1 MRDINNI
8 AVDKDEMLRYL
19 GYGGQEITQQM
30 DSEINLQATR
40 CQELAH
46 PKYVY
51 NLYRIEVL
59 EDAVEL
65 RDAKIRFRGGDIRGH
80 LSGASECAVMAVTLG
95 MDVERELLRLEFRSM
110 TQALFFNA
118 ACTALIESAADAC
131 EEDIRTKA
139 KERGFHINFR
149 YSPGYGDF
157 PLEQQPELLALTDAG
172 RKLGITLTD
181 GGLMV
186 PRKSVTAVIGLFHQ
200 DFNEPKPM
208 PACENCPRYVGCE
221 LRKTGGHCGR

>member
-95 MDVERELLRLEFRSM
+95 MDVERELLRLEFRGM
-110 TQALFFNA
+110 TQALFLMRRVLPLLNLLP
-118 ACTALIESAADAC
+118 THVKKILGQ
-131 EEDIRTKA
+131 KQK
-139 KERGFHINFR
+139 KEGF
-149 YSPGYGDF
+149 
-157 PLEQQPELLALTDAG
+157 T
-172 RKLGITLTD
+172 
-181 GGLMV
+181 
-186 PRKSVTAVIGLFHQ
+186 
-200 DFNEPKPM
+200 
-208 PACENCPRYVGCE
+208 
-221 LRKTGGHCGR
+221 